1 VHVLLVLI
9 DDLDLFFVL
18 GNQISE
24 SQLQNRLSV
33 DVLSFDGLVLVLFS
47 VILSAS
53 PVEAMLD
60 HVDLIF
66 VESH

>member
-9 DDLDLFFVL
+9 DNLDLFLVL
-18 GNQISE
+18 RNQISE

-33 DVLSFDGLVLVLFS
+33 DILSFDSLVLVLFS
-47 VILSAS
+47 FILSAS

-60 HVDLIF
+60 HVDLMF
-66 VESH
+66 VKFH